1 MNPRTYSIAAALLAS
16 ALPLAAVAADT
27 PGAADAPA
35 IVAQASAAPVP
46 AAGCPGDTGLSTLDR
61 RLLAKYDRDVQSML
75 RFVWLTRNIYLLERG
90 TTLQWAENYRK
101 THPAC

>member
-1 MNPRTYSIAAALLAS
+1 MNPRTCSIAAALLAS
-16 ALPLAAVAADT
+16 VLPLAAAAADT
-27 PGAADAPA
+27 PA
-35 IVAQASAAPVP
+35 IVAQASAAPAP

>member
-1 MNPRTYSIAAALLAS
+1 MNPRTCSIAAALLAS
-16 ALPLAAVAADT
+16 VLPLTAAAADT
-27 PGAADAPA
+27 PA
-35 IVAQASAAPVP
+35 IVAQASAAPAP